1 LSVEPWLQ
9 TTTAPGAALTAEK
22 LDQLLVKYDPDGKE
36 RAISYRSYDGTLTIG
51 GRGASKVIDV
61 ATGEAKPGPGLAAT
75 VMNTAR
81 RMHETLLIDAGWL
94 VLASTGVMLAL
105 AVIGVAMGLP
115 RLSNTASGWHMGLAW
130 ILLPLV
136 VLSPLTGI
144 FLATGVTF
152 QGPPPAAA
160 QTREAPL
167 PLKEALKVVAQ
178 SHDLSG
184 LIWLRPLG
192 PRLVAR
198 VMEGGEAKAYA
209 VTRQGT
215 VAMPRNWPRLWHEGN
230 FAGIWSSMMNVIT
243 SLALLGLLGTGVW
256 MWSIRQIR
264 RARRRRSRLVPAE
277 SRA

>member
-1 LSVEPWLQ
+1 
-9 TTTAPGAALTAEK
+9 
-22 LDQLLVKYDPDGKE
+22 
-36 RAISYRSYDGTLTIG
+36 
-51 GRGASKVIDV
+51 
-61 ATGEAKPGPGLAAT
+61 
-75 VMNTAR
+75 
-81 RMHETLLIDAGWL
+81 
-94 VLASTGVMLAL
+94 
-105 AVIGVAMGLP
+105 
-115 RLSNTASGWHMGLAW
+115 MGLAW

-152 QGPPPAAA
+152 QGPPPAVT
-160 QTREAPL
+160 QVREAPL
-167 PLKEALKVVAQ
+167 PLKEALKIVAQ
-178 SHDLSG
+178 NHDLAG

-198 VMEGGEAKAYA
+198 VMEDGEAKAYA
-209 VTRQGT
+209 VTRQGA

-230 FAGIWSSMMNVIT
+230 FAGVWSSLMNVIT